1 MQEAVAAVAVAVV
14 DVAGIAVGDI
24 VWVAV
29 TAVERRTVGL
39 LLIYKAW
46 KNLFADRSFLVSFSL
61 DLMFMTTVKQIMQ
74 FPITTQ
80 LQYKMY
86 AYNDVIVHL
95 AVEIIPNFSNLT
107 LLFT

>member
-61 DLMFMTTVKQIMQ
+61 DLMFMTTVKKNHAISYYHTATVQ
-74 FPITTQ
+74 
-80 LQYKMY
+80 
-86 AYNDVIVHL
+86 NVC
-95 AVEIIPNFSNLT
+95 IIY
-107 LLFT
+107 

>member
-29 TAVERRTVGL
+29 TATVERRTVGL

-61 DLMFMTTVKQIMQ
+61 DRM
-74 FPITTQ
+74 
-80 LQYKMY
+80 
-86 AYNDVIVHL
+86 
-95 AVEIIPNFSNLT
+95 
-107 LLFT
+107 